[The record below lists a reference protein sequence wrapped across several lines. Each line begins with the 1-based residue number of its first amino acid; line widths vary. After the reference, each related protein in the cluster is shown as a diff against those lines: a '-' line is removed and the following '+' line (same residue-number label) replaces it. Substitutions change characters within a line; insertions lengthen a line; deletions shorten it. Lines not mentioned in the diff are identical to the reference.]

1 MWGEQAWGVRRLLT
15 HIGNLPPDSAFIR
28 SRMKSP
34 MGWGNEVE
42 MLATVVDSVR
52 YLTDLFIS
60 ANSES
65 KQEPLPRVSRPYE
78 AALEPVKPPTISL
91 SQLASMMED

>member
-15 HIGNLPPDSAFIR
+15 HIKGLPPDSAYVR
-28 SRMKSP
+28 SQMKSP
-34 MGWGNEVE
+34 LGWGNDVE

-65 KQEPLPRVSRPYE
+65 KQDPSPRVPRPYE
-78 AALEPVKPPTISL
+78 AALEPVKAPTIQL
-91 SQLASMMED
+91 SQFASMMED